1 MNNRHPCSRSLAFLP
16 AVILAA
22 ACVDPVIAA
31 SPSYSEALNQ
41 AIITQ
46 TALPDAFPAGTICR
60 INIVQKPGGEVVSA
74 RLAPGCTPSLDLD
87 RKVELAVLKATPL
100 PYFGY
105 EDEFRPALQLELDL
119 ARAGGRRR

>member
-1 MNNRHPCSRSLAFLP
+1 MNTGHPRLRGLALLP

-22 ACVDPVIAA
+22 ALADPVIAVT
-31 SPSYSEALNQ
+31 PSYGEALNN
-41 AIITQ
+41 AIITHA
-46 TALPDAFPAGTICR
+46 ALPDAFPAGTTCR
-60 INIVQKPGGEVVSA
+60 VNIVQKPGGEVVSA
-74 RLAPGCTPSLDLD
+74 RLASGCTPSLDLD

-105 EDEFRPALQLELDL
+105 ENEFRPELQLELDL